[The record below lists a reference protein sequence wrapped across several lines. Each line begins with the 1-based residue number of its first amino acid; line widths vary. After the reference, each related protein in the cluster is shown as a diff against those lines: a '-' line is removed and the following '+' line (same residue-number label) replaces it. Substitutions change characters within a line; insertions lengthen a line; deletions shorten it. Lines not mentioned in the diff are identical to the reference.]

1 MSAMADEHVSD
12 GARRARRG
20 RFAFLAKYVVQ
31 GSVPKRIQHRLDL
44 GMHFTVAAS
53 LIHLPG
59 AR

>member
-1 MSAMADEHVSD
+1 MADEHVSD